1 MKIIAPTHCPS
12 CNSELVLSNSILYCV
27 NKSCPAQGLKTIENF
42 AKILKIMGLG
52 PARIEALDIYSIAEL
67 YKLSEKYIVSKLGD
81 TLGSKLY
88 AQIQSSKNASL
99 NQVLPALGI
108 PLIGKVAADKIC
120 AKFTNLNEI
129 TEELAL
135 TILGPQ
141 ATSNLMAWIQT
152 EEYKELPFSFKSE
165 KTESVNGPTVCI
177 TGKLSSFKTKAEAAK
192 YLTQKGYRVV
202 NSVTKDTVY
211 LVNESGVESEKTR
224 KASANGTIII
234 NNILELI

>member
-1 MKIIAPTHCPS
+1 MKISAPTHCPS
-12 CNSELVLSNSILYCV
+12 CNSELVFSNSILYCV

-141 ATSNLMAWIQT
+141 ATSNLMIWIQT

-165 KTESVNGPTVCI
+165 KTESVSGPTVCI